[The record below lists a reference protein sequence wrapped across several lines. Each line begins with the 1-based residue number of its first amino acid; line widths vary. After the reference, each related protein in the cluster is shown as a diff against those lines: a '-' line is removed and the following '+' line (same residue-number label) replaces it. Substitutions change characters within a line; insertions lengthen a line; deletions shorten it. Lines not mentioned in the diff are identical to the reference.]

1 MKKNIRKKIKTR
13 LSLLFLWLPFG
24 LFFLLKDKSIRHRG
38 WVGTIYFCLWAGFGL
53 PFIGCIL
60 FNMEYAE
67 GFVGY
72 LFLGFLLL
80 FIYHFACLL
89 PDFIRNR
96 KNKADDIAF
105 EKIDV
110 NISKQYSNQQ
120 TTSLPNKDINCSTR
134 YNTKLYGVDYQTNNN
149 KAENNNAY
157 QKAKVLTEREKNFYE
172 TIRLIAEKYSL
183 NVLQKMRL
191 ADIVNVSDEIPKQ
204 SRLWWSKFGQIS
216 QKHIDFALQDKT
228 DLEIKLLIEID
239 DYTHQRIDRIKR
251 DEFVDSVCEQAN
263 IPILH
268 LYDVIGLEDKIV
280 NILHKEKIEQEM

>member
-1 MKKNIRKKIKTR
+1 
-13 LSLLFLWLPFG
+13 
-24 LFFLLKDKSIRHRG
+24 
-38 WVGTIYFCLWAGFGL
+38 
-53 PFIGCIL
+53 
-60 FNMEYAE
+60 MEYAE